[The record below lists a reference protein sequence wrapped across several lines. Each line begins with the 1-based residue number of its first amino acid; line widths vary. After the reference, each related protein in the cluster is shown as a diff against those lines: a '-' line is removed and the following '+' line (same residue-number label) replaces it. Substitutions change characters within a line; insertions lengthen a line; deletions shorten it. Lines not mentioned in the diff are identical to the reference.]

1 VLIGLTTATTALMA
15 EVSADPMVEKKSL
28 PPPPELAEPDDVVAV
43 EAFDA
48 LVEPDP
54 LADLTDVVE
63 DVDVVVVSPSAFAFS

>member
-1 VLIGLTTATTALMA
+1 MGLTTATTALMA
-15 EVSADPMVEKKSL
+15 EVSADPIVEKKSL

-48 LVEPDP
+48 LVVPDP

>member
-1 VLIGLTTATTALMA
+1 MGLTTATTALMA
-15 EVSADPMVEKKSL
+15 EVSADPIVEKKSL
-28 PPPPELAEPDDVVAV
+28 PPPPELAEPDDVVAL